1 MDMKFWIQCNPKI
14 AVDHTLKKYFG
25 KYLYK
30 IVVYAPGGR
39 LIDDKTDI
47 ASALAHRR
55 EVIKNVT
62 KSGWWGHRFSKDIDN
77 ADVGLLEIL
86 RDVRRNSAGIKLRI
100 EEPRVQIYANTEQ
113 ELVDL
118 VTNRFGGF
126 YLAIESVAGPAD
138 AAAESALN
146 SGAIIRKVNTGYT
159 HKVILRDGRYT
170 PEIKMSMLHY
180 LTNLQG
186 HTLHLPDSLT
196 AMLTG
201 QSGYV
206 WNGYFYTNDPSV
218 TMFLNLIHPNLVLNI
233 HPLVVL
239 PHK

>member
-1 MDMKFWIQCNPKI
+1 MDILFWTQCNPKI

-25 KYLYK
+25 RYLYK

-39 LIDDKTDI
+39 LIDDKADV

-55 EVIKNVT
+55 EVIKNVSKT
-62 KSGWWGHRFSKDIDN
+62 GWWGHRFSKDIDN
-77 ADVGLLEIL
+77 ADVEFLNIL
-86 RDVRRNSAGIKLRI
+86 RDVRRNSSGIKLRI
-100 EEPRVQIYANTEQ
+100 EEPRIQIYASTEQ
-113 ELVDL
+113 ELKDL
-118 VTNRFGGF
+118 VSARFGKF
-126 YLAIESVAGPAD
+126 YHDVESVAGPAD
-138 AAAESALN
+138 ASAEQALN
-146 SGAIIRKVNTGYT
+146 SGAIIRKVNSGYT

-170 PEIKMSMLHY
+170 PEIKISMLHY

-186 HTLHLPDSLT
+186 ETLHLPDSLT

-201 QSGYV
+201 RSGYI

-218 TMFLNLIHPNLVLNI
+218 TTFLNLIHPNLVLNI